1 MIKSVAG
8 NLVVVGKENQSLR
21 ILLQDGNQIDLT
33 IGAVTRITDSD
44 GRKIIIDTRLFDLS
58 NPLHDSL
65 HSILLHHL
73 RIHSLANCERYNTAI
88 NSLLKIF
95 TPEQPSQL
103 EEHHLSELMKIPAG
117 YMATILAALRR
128 IKEMKYPGLS
138 ENVISFLNEG
148 HKWEEKGK
156 GVYYALVTN
165 DPERGALTEQEL
177 HSLHSG
183 LNKAYVEQIITLHTY
198 TLCWFFIA
206 TGLRP
211 IQAARMRISDIQ
223 ITPGPEGKEVT
234 LKVPLAKGIAKTKS
248 EYWLRRAPSALAE
261 VLIEYLE
268 SPLNKNMAPDS
279 PLFGGTSATLS
290 ATVNYNFRKMNTWS
304 ARLDSKIPV
313 TPYRF
318 RYTLATR
325 AILHGASDIEV
336 ARLLTHR
343 STTCI
348 RFYRASTPDLQIPI
362 KSALGYELGLLAG
375 TFMGRTINNLSEAT
389 RTNDGNAL
397 IRDFARM
404 AGETLGACATKAD
417 CYQEAP
423 IACLTCYFFEPFI
436 EAPWEN
442 LYEEIENEQDKES
455 ELRIKQI
462 TDNALTSIIEI
473 MKIRDALWSKTGR

>member
-1 MIKSVAG
+1 MNKSFIQESA
-8 NLVVVGKENQSLR
+8 VVERANQSFR
-21 ILLQDGNQIDLT
+21 VQLQDGNQIDLS
-33 IGAVTRITDSD
+33 IGTVTRIIDSD
-44 GRKIIIDTRLFDLS
+44 GRNRTIDTRLFDLS
-58 NPLHDSL
+58 KPLYNSL
-65 HSILLHHL
+65 HLILLHHL
-73 RIHSLANCERYNTAI
+73 RTHSLANCETHSKAI
-88 NSLLKIF
+88 NTFLKRF
-95 TPEQPSQL
+95 THEQPSQL
-103 EEHHLSELMKIPAG
+103 EEHHLSELMKIPAS
-117 YMATILAALRR
+117 YMATILAALRK
-128 IKEMKYPGLS
+128 IKDNKYPGLS
-138 ENVISFLNEG
+138 KNVISFLNEG
-148 HKWEEKGK
+148 DKWEERGS
-156 GVYYALVTN
+156 GLYYALITN

-177 HSLHSG
+177 HSIYSS
-183 LNKAYVEQIITLHTY
+183 LNKAYTDQVITLHTY
-198 TLCWFFIA
+198 ALCWFFIA

-211 IQAARMRISDIQ
+211 IQAARMKKKDVQ

-234 LKVPLAKGIAKTKS
+234 LKVSLAKGIGTPKTQ
-248 EYWLRRAPSALAE
+248 YWFRRAPSVLAE

-268 SPLNKNMAPDS
+268 SPFNKDKAPDS
-279 PLFGGTSATLS
+279 PLFEGTSAVLS
-290 ATVNYNFRKMNTWS
+290 AAVTTNFRKLMTWS
-304 ARLDSKIPV
+304 TRLESKIPV

-348 RFYRASTPDLQIPI
+348 RFYRASMPDLQVPI

-404 AGETLGACATKAD
+404 TGETLGACATKAD

-423 IACLTCYFFEPFI
+423 IACLTCYFFEPFV
-436 EAPWEN
+436 EAPWED
-442 LYEEIENEQDKES
+442 LYHKIEREQDNEP

-462 TDNALTSIIEI
+462 TDKALTSIIEI
-473 MKIRDALWSKTGR
+473 MKIRDALLLRKSR

>member
-1 MIKSVAG
+1 MIRLVAG

-21 ILLQDGNQIDLT
+21 IQLQDGNQIDLT

-44 GRKIIIDTRLFDLS
+44 GQKRTIDTRLLDLS
-58 NPLHDSL
+58 NPLHNSL

-73 RIHSLANCERYNTAI
+73 RIHSLGNCETYNTAI
-88 NSLLKIF
+88 NSLLKRF
-95 TPEQPSQL
+95 TLEQPSQL
-103 EEHHLSELMKIPAG
+103 EEHHLNELMKIPAS
-117 YMATILAALRR
+117 YTATILAALRR
-128 IKEMKYPGLS
+128 IKEKKYPGLS
-138 ENVISFLNEG
+138 ENVKSFLSEG
-148 HKWEEKGK
+148 HKWEEKGN
-156 GVYYALVTN
+156 GLYYALITN
-165 DPERGALTEQEL
+165 DRERGALTEQEL
-177 HSLHSG
+177 HSIHSSI
-183 LNKAYVEQIITLHTY
+183 NKAYVEQIITLHTY

-211 IQAARMRISDIQ
+211 IQVARMRRGDVQ
-223 ITPGPEGKEVT
+223 ITPGPEGKEIT
-234 LKVPLAKGIAKTKS
+234 LKVSLAKGMAKTKS

-268 SPLNKNMAPDS
+268 SPINKDMGPDS

-290 ATVNYNFRKMNTWS
+290 EIVISSFRKMNTWS
-304 ARLDSKIPV
+304 ARLGSKIPV

-375 TFMGRTINNLSEAT
+375 TFMGRTINNFSEAT
-389 RTNDGNAL
+389 RTNDGDAL

-442 LYEEIENEQDKES
+442 LYDEIESEQDKES
-455 ELRIKQI
+455 ELRIKKI

-473 MKIRDALWSKTGR
+473 MKIRDALRSKKAD